1 MTIEDTLLQRFGPL
15 LSIAQLATVLD
26 RSPDGLRVSLRAT
39 NEWAQGI
46 NKARLKIGRRVY
58 FRTSQIAQLIDE
70 QFSMQGHE
78 G

>member
-26 RSPDGLRVSLRAT
+26 RSPDGLRISLRAT
-39 NEWAQGI
+39 NEWAQLI

-58 FRTSQIAQLIDE
+58 FRTSQIAEVLSDE
-70 QFSMQGHE
+70 SLY
-78 G
+78 

>member
-15 LSIAQLATVLD
+15 LSIAQLAAVLD

-39 NEWAQGI
+39 NEWTQRI

-58 FRTSQIAQLIDE
+58 FRTSQIAEVLSDE
-70 QFSMQGHE
+70 ALYCVGS
-78 G
+78 

>member
-26 RSPDGLRVSLRAT
+26 RSPDGLRISLRTT
-39 NEWAQGI
+39 NDWAQRI

-58 FRTSQIAQLIDE
+58 FRTSQIAEVFSDE
-70 QFSMQGHE
+70 SLSGT
-78 G
+78 GN

>member
-26 RSPDGLRVSLRAT
+26 RSPDGLRISLRTTSAWT
-39 NEWAQGI
+39 TRI

-58 FRTSQIAQLIDE
+58 FRTSQIAEVLSDE
-70 QFSMQGHE
+70 SLCE
-78 G
+78 TTD